1 MQNQLRPSDNSRK
14 APATKNNQSH
24 NFLSSLWNMFD
35 TPYSNDLQKMEPKI
49 EVSETKNKVM
59 VTAELPGVN
68 ENDIDL
74 EISTNGYLTI
84 SGEKRHENSD
94 ESNGGYFSEI
104 FYGHVSRTIPLPW
117 DLDYA
122 KAAADY
128 DNGILTISIPK
139 TNTEQTSRQKI
150 AVGKSKRNYKQN
162 NNGNP
167 NNSGKPNN
175 SRRKK
180 A

>member
-1 MQNQLRPSDNSRK
+1 MQNQLRTTENRQ
-14 APATKNNQSH
+14 APMARRNQGH
-24 NFLSSLWNMFD
+24 TFGSLWNMFD
-35 TPYSNDLQKMEPKI
+35 APYGDLQNMEPKI
-49 EVSETKNKVM
+49 EVSENKNNVM

-84 SGEKRHENSD
+84 SGEKRHENTD
-94 ESNGGYFSEI
+94 TANGGYFSEI

-122 KAAADY
+122 KAAAEY
-128 DNGILTISIPK
+128 DNGILTVSIPK
-139 TNTEQTSRQKI
+139 TNLEQNSRKKI
-150 AVGKSKRNYKQN
+150 SVGKAKKNNKRMN
-162 NNGNP
+162 N
-167 NNSGKPNN
+167 K
-175 SRRKK
+175 RK